1 MIIFIHKAKFI
12 KKKTSQDEKK
22 PLSNDIYT
30 TAKNLYNDIV
40 IFIGELPE
48 MYTLV
53 LILHFIVCV
62 LLILLVLLQSGK
74 GSAAGIFG
82 ASGADN
88 LFASPTAFNA
98 VNKFTAILAAVL
110 MCTSIFL
117 TIASNKKSS
126 ESVLDSVKIPAPT
139 APAEAG
145 K

>member
-1 MIIFIHKAKFI
+1 
-12 KKKTSQDEKK
+12 
-22 PLSNDIYT
+22 
-30 TAKNLYNDIV
+30 
-40 IFIGELPE
+40 
-48 MYTLV
+48 MYG
-53 LILHFIVCV
+53 LILTIHFIVCV

-110 MCTSIFL
+110 MVTSIVL
-117 TIASNKKSS
+117 TIASHKSTS
-126 ESVLDSVKIPAPT
+126 TSVLDKVEIPAS

>member
-1 MIIFIHKAKFI
+1 
-12 KKKTSQDEKK
+12 
-22 PLSNDIYT
+22 
-30 TAKNLYNDIV
+30 
-40 IFIGELPE
+40 
-48 MYTLV
+48 MYTLI

-62 LLILLVLLQSGK
+62 LLILIVLLQSGK

-110 MCTSIFL
+110 MATSIAL
-117 TIASNKKSS
+117 TVISHKNASS
-126 ESVLDSVKIPAPT
+126 SVLEKVTVPAS
-139 APAEAG
+139 APATPG

>member
-1 MIIFIHKAKFI
+1 
-12 KKKTSQDEKK
+12 
-22 PLSNDIYT
+22 
-30 TAKNLYNDIV
+30 
-40 IFIGELPE
+40 
-48 MYTLV
+48 MYTLTLV
-53 LILHFIVCV
+53 LHFIVCI

-98 VNKFTAILAAVL
+98 INKFTAILALIL
-110 MCTSIFL
+110 MCTSVVL

-126 ESVLDSVKIPAPT
+126 VSVLDSVKVPAAT
-139 APAEAG
+139 APAVPS

>member
-1 MIIFIHKAKFI
+1 
-12 KKKTSQDEKK
+12 
-22 PLSNDIYT
+22 
-30 TAKNLYNDIV
+30 
-40 IFIGELPE
+40 
-48 MYTLV
+48 MYTLTLV
-53 LILHFIVCV
+53 LHFIVCI

-98 VNKFTAILAAVL
+98 INKFTAILALIL
-110 MCTSIFL
+110 MCTSVVL

-126 ESVLDSVKIPAPT
+126 TSVLDSVKVPAAT
-139 APAEAG
+139 APAVPG

>member
-1 MIIFIHKAKFI
+1 
-12 KKKTSQDEKK
+12 
-22 PLSNDIYT
+22 
-30 TAKNLYNDIV
+30 
-40 IFIGELPE
+40 
-48 MYTLV
+48 MYG
-53 LILHFIVCV
+53 LILTLHFIVCI

-110 MCTSIFL
+110 MATSIVL
-117 TIASNKKSS
+117 TIASNKKSPS
-126 ESVLDSVKIPAPT
+126 SVLDKVQIPAS
-139 APAEAG
+139 APAQTG

>member
-1 MIIFIHKAKFI
+1 
-12 KKKTSQDEKK
+12 
-22 PLSNDIYT
+22 
-30 TAKNLYNDIV
+30 
-40 IFIGELPE
+40 
-48 MYTLV
+48 MYG
-53 LILHFIVCV
+53 LILTLHFIVCI

-110 MCTSIFL
+110 MATSIVL

-126 ESVLDSVKIPAPT
+126 SSVLDKVQIPAS
-139 APAEAG
+139 APAQTG

>member
-1 MIIFIHKAKFI
+1 
-12 KKKTSQDEKK
+12 
-22 PLSNDIYT
+22 
-30 TAKNLYNDIV
+30 
-40 IFIGELPE
+40 
-48 MYTLV
+48 MYTLI

-62 LLILLVLLQSGK
+62 LLILIVLLQSGK

-110 MCTSIFL
+110 MATSIAL
-117 TIASNKKSS
+117 TVISHKNASS
-126 ESVLDSVKIPAPT
+126 SVLEKVAIPAS
-139 APAEAG
+139 APATPG

>member
-1 MIIFIHKAKFI
+1 
-12 KKKTSQDEKK
+12 
-22 PLSNDIYT
+22 
-30 TAKNLYNDIV
+30 
-40 IFIGELPE
+40 
-48 MYTLV
+48 MYTL
-53 LILHFIVCV
+53 ILTLHIIVCI

-110 MCTSIFL
+110 MCTSVVL

-126 ESVLDSVKIPAPT
+126 ESVLDNVQIPAAA

>member
-1 MIIFIHKAKFI
+1 
-12 KKKTSQDEKK
+12 
-22 PLSNDIYT
+22 
-30 TAKNLYNDIV
+30 
-40 IFIGELPE
+40 
-48 MYTLV
+48 MYTLTLV
-53 LILHFIVCV
+53 LHFIVCI

-98 VNKFTAILAAVL
+98 INKFTAILALIL
-110 MCTSIFL
+110 MCTSVVL

-126 ESVLDSVKIPAPT
+126 VSVLDSVKVPAAT
-139 APAEAG
+139 APAVPG

>member
-1 MIIFIHKAKFI
+1 
-12 KKKTSQDEKK
+12 
-22 PLSNDIYT
+22 
-30 TAKNLYNDIV
+30 
-40 IFIGELPE
+40 
-48 MYTLV
+48 MYTLI
-53 LILHFIVCV
+53 LTLHFIVCI

-110 MCTSIFL
+110 MATSIVL
-117 TIASNKKSS
+117 TIISNKRASS
-126 ESVLDSVKIPAPT
+126 SVLDKVNVPVS
-139 APAEAG
+139 APANTG